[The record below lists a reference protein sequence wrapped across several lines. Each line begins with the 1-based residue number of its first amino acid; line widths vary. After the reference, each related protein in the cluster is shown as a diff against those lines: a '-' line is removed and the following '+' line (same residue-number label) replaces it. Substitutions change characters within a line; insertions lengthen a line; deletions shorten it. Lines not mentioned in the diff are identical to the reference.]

1 MHGAT
6 DEGGDKV
13 VSNPT
18 RVPDLLAT
26 MAAQLGMNPD
36 DTESTA
42 IGRPISSPTAA
53 RPSAQSSPEPAGCPW
68 TGADMARTA
77 APSERCGEF
86 AERSSGT

>member
-1 MHGAT
+1 MSAVLAGAGIRGGIVHGAT

-42 IGRPISSPTAA
+42 IGRPISLT
-53 RPSAQSSPEPAGCPW
+53 
-68 TGADMARTA
+68 D
-77 APSERCGEF
+77 
-86 AERSSGT
+86 SGTPIRAILA